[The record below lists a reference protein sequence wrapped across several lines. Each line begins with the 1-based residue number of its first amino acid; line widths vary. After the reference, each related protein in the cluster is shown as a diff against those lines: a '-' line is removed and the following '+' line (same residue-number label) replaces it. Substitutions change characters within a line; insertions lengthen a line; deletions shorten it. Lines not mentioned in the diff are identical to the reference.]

1 MILQEN
7 YLMKERKN
15 KMEQLSIYGKLSRI
29 QTELK
34 APKGQTNAF
43 GKYKYRSCEDIMEAL
58 KPHLAENYLAIILSD
73 ELVNIGDRYYIK
85 ASATLTNGKEE
96 IINTA
101 YAREEE
107 SKKGMDGSQVTGAA
121 SSYAR
126 KYALNGL
133 LAIDDT
139 KDSDTTNTHGKAT
152 PQTPQEATQE
162 PVARDNPIANE
173 FIGED
178 EINALQGEFKRTGI
192 NEPVILKE
200 YNLELLSE
208 MRMGD
213 FYDCI
218 RKFEKY
224 PTKKS
229 NTGIK

>member
-96 IINTA
+96 ITNTA

-107 SKKGMDGSQVTGAA
+107 SKKGMDGSQVTGAS

-152 PQTPQEATQE
+152 PQTPQEATQAS
-162 PVARDNPIANE
+162 VTRDNPLTNE

-192 NEPVILKE
+192 HEPVILKE

>member
-1 MILQEN
+1 
-7 YLMKERKN
+7 
-15 KMEQLSIYGKLSRI
+15 MEQLSIYGKLSRI

-58 KPHLAENYLAIILSD
+58 KPHLAENNLAIILSD

-107 SKKGMDGSQVTGAA
+107 SKKGMDSSQVTGAS

-152 PQTPQEATQE
+152 PQTPQEATE
-162 PVARDNPIANE
+162 ASVARDNPLANE

-192 NEPVILKE
+192 HEPVILKE

>member
-1 MILQEN
+1 
-7 YLMKERKN
+7 
-15 KMEQLSIYGKLSRI
+15 MEQLSIYGKLSKI

-162 PVARDNPIANE
+162 PVAKDNPLANE
-173 FIGED
+173 FISED

-192 NEPVILKE
+192 HEPVILKE

>member
-7 YLMKERKN
+7 CLAKERKN
-15 KMEQLSIYGKLSRI
+15 KMEQSSIYGKLSKI

-58 KPHLAENYLAIILSD
+58 KPHLAENNLAIILSD

-139 KDSDTTNTHGKAT
+139 KDSDSTNTHGKAE
-152 PQTPQEATQE
+152 QKAPQEAPE
-162 PVARDNPIANE
+162 SFVAKDNPIANE

-178 EINALQGEFKRTGI
+178 EINTLKGEFKRTGI
-192 NEPVILKE
+192 GEPIVLKE
-200 YNLELLSE
+200 YGLELLSE

-218 RKFEKY
+218 RKFEQY
-224 PTKKS
+224 PTKKTT
-229 NTGIK
+229 TGIK

>member
-1 MILQEN
+1 
-7 YLMKERKN
+7 
-15 KMEQLSIYGKLSRI
+15 MEQLSIYGKLSKI

-58 KPHLAENYLAIILSD
+58 KPHLAENNLAIILSD

-107 SKKGMDGSQVTGAA
+107 SKKGMDSSQVTGASA
-121 SSYAR
+121 SYAR

-152 PQTPQEATQE
+152 PQTPQEATE
-162 PVARDNPIANE
+162 ASVTKDNPLANE

-192 NEPVILKE
+192 HEPVILKE